1 MSTYKSQ
8 AKVFCGKRFAMT
20 PLAAAIVVAMN
31 PVAPALAQ
39 DAALEEIIVTAQK
52 RTQNL
57 QDVPISVQVLGNQ
70 QLEDLNIQG
79 FYDYMLFL
87 PTVSFVSERPGI
99 SQVYMRGISSGGDGN
114 HSASMPSVG
123 VYLDEQ
129 PITTINHFLD
139 MHIYDVARIE
149 TLAGPQGSF
158 FGASSQAGTIRIITN
173 KPVIGEFQAGFDLSG
188 SSVNHGATG
197 YTVEGFANIPI
208 SDNAAIRL
216 VGWTKESPGY
226 IDNVPGTIIMLGNP
240 GFVIDNADMVEKDFN
255 ESTISGMRALLKVDL
270 NDNWT
275 LTPGIIYQE
284 QDTSGVWQHDP
295 GEVGDLEIQ
304 RYSPDIYEDQWYQAS
319 LTLEGDLGGVNL
331 VYAGTYLDRDAERR
345 EDYIGYAQYLQNYY
359 YYYDSDASG
368 GGGCYHHGPT
378 SDYTTYVCTDS
389 DQFIS
394 RDENFLRQSHE
405 LRLQSS
411 GDGKFRWTAGLFY
424 QRQEHDFDL
433 RWNVPG
439 MDPLGGGN
447 VPAGSEGL
455 WPENPP
461 TLVPDDSVVWL
472 TDQNRVD
479 RDRAFFGEIEYDLT
493 DQLTVVGGYRYFE
506 YENSLVGYNGH
517 ANRGCLVGG
526 VLQAPCAQNAT
537 NIDDVSEGD
546 GNIFKLSFNYKI
558 DDDKMVYFTYS
569 EGFRA
574 GGVNRARSAG
584 QFVPKY
590 DPDFVDNY
598 EFGWKTTWLDGR
610 LRFNGAAYLMD
621 WDDFQ
626 LSYHDFDVSIL
637 TIIQNIGNAE
647 TTGAEFDLAFAATDK
662 LHLTLAA
669 SYNKAELGESFWT
682 DLEDEQAGDP
692 PDAEKG
698 AEMPY
703 VPNLQFTATG
713 RLNVDF
719 GEFPGYLQA
728 AITHTGESW
737 NELKTSGREV
747 QASYTI
753 VNLATGIRGDDWS
766 LDLFID
772 NATDERAE
780 LTLYDPNYFDADGAL
795 TGVPLTYDTIITV
808 NRPRTIGLRYGRRFQ

>member
-1 MSTYKSQ
+1 MFTDKSQ
-8 AKVFCGKRFAMT
+8 AKVFSGNRIAMT
-20 PLAAAIVVAMN
+20 PLAAAVVLAIS
-31 PVAPALAQ
+31 PAVPALAQ

-70 QLEDLNIQG
+70 KLEELNING
-79 FYDYMLFL
+79 FEDYILFL

-114 HSASMPSVG
+114 HSTSMPSVG

-173 KPVIGEFQAGFDLSG
+173 KPEIGEFQAGFDLSG
-188 SSVNHGATG
+188 SSVKSGSTG

-226 IDNVPGTIIMLGNP
+226 IDNVPGTITMHGTP
-240 GFVIDNADMVEKDFN
+240 EFVIDNADMVEKDFN
-255 ESTISGMRALLKVDL
+255 ESTISGMRALLKLDL
-270 NDNWT
+270 NENWT
-275 LTPGIIYQE
+275 LSPGIIYQQ

-295 GEVGDLEIQ
+295 DDVGDLKIR
-304 RYSPDIYEDQWYQAS
+304 RYSPDTYEDSWYQAS

-331 VYAGTYLDRDAERR
+331 VYAGSYLDRDAERT

-359 YYYDSDASG
+359 YYDF
-368 GGGCYHHGPT
+368 GGCYHHADNSVDPA
-378 SDYTTYVCTDS
+378 YVCTNS
-389 DQFIS
+389 TQFIS
-394 RDENFLRQSHE
+394 RDEKFLRQSHE

-411 GDGKFRWTAGLFY
+411 ADDKFRWTAGLFY

-439 MDPLGGGN
+439 MDPLG
-447 VPAGSEGL
+447 SDI
-455 WPENPP
+455 WPVRPP
-461 TLVPDDSVVWL
+461 SLVPGDLVVWQ

-493 DQLTVVGGYRYFE
+493 DNLTVVGGYRYFE

-517 ANRGCLVGG
+517 APRGCLVDG
-526 VLQAPCAQNAT
+526 VLLAPCAKNAP

-546 GNIFKLSFNYKI
+546 GNIFKLSANYRI
-558 DDDKMVYFTYS
+558 DDDKMVYVTYS

-574 GGVNRARSAG
+574 GGVNRARADRG
-584 QFVPKY
+584 EFPPAY
-590 DPDFVDNY
+590 DPDFVDNF

-610 LRFNGAAYLMD
+610 LRFNGAAYVMQ

-637 TIIQNIGNAE
+637 TIVQNIGKAD

-662 LHLTLAA
+662 LQLTLAG
-669 SYNKAELGESFWT
+669 SYNKAELGESFWG
-682 DLEDEQAGDP
+682 DLNDKLDGED
-692 PDAEKG
+692 PDASKG

-703 VPNLQFTATG
+703 VPKLKYTATG

-719 GEFPGYLQA
+719 GEFPGYVQA
-728 AITHTGESW
+728 ALTHTGKSW
-737 NELKTSGREV
+737 NELDDSAREI
-747 QASYTI
+747 QASYSI
-753 VNLATGIRGDDWS
+753 LNLAAGIQGDDWS

-772 NATDERAE
+772 NANDERAE
-780 LTLYDPNYFDADGAL
+780 LTLYDPNYYDPYGEQDFDSN
-795 TGVPLTYDTIITV
+795 ITV
-808 NRPRTIGLRYGRRFQ
+808 NRPRTIGLRYGRRF